1 MFGKKQPIEAP
12 VLEHEVLKALYSA
25 TLGVSKL
32 GLTADSSIPIH
43 KRDFKTGRLD
53 YSVLVDMVNAP
64 EKYSYEIM
72 RAARQEDIY
81 HYQNLMLTS
90 EDISTKKYDFL
101 EISKAIE
108 NLESDECIEEDE
120 VENVLNMRHRP
131 IHLTK
136 KGALAYL
143 NETYTAKFAKETL
156 DEKVSKV
163 ALMNE
168 QKMKTTSR
176 FTGIIAIAALL
187 ILAVQ
192 LYQIYTEANKP
203 APKAVP
209 VYVYKEIPKADTT
222 AHQYIPVM
230 KASMDSMKA
239 TIDSLLQVNK
249 KMSHSVHRLVN
260 QNQ

>member
-1 MFGKKQPIEAP
+1 MFGKKKQVEAP
-12 VLEHEVLKALYSA
+12 VLEHEVLKVLYSA
-25 TLGVSKL
+25 TLGVSKF

-43 KRDFKTGRLD
+43 KRDYKTGKLD

-64 EKYSYEIM
+64 EKYTYEIM

-81 HYQNLMLTS
+81 HYQTLMLTS
-90 EDISTKKYDFL
+90 EEISTKKYDFL
-101 EISKAIE
+101 EVSKAIE
-108 NLESDECIEEDE
+108 NLESDECIEEE
-120 VENVLNMRHRP
+120 VKDVLTMRSRP

-136 KGALAYL
+136 KGELAYL
-143 NETYTAKFAKETL
+143 NETYTAKFAKESL

-192 LYQIYTEANKP
+192 FYQIYTEANKP

-209 VYVYKEIPKADTT
+209 VYVYKEVPKADTT

-230 KASMDSMKA
+230 KASMDSMRV
-239 TIDSLLQVNK
+239 TIDSLLLVNK
-249 KMSHSVHRLVN
+249 KMSHSVHKLVN